1 MLAMKREKRLQ
12 IHVAQPVAVR
22 REKPFAHM
30 LCACSNSVRGIRL
43 CSGIQN
49 PDLPF
54 RKPALEIVEQHLF
67 AMTRRQHK
75 APESLPHIN
84 VHQVDKNR
92 SAIHR
97 HHRLRKIFR
106 ERVNPRA
113 FPSAQNHYLHL
124 ICSRRHLSSDLV
136 TLENDL
142 IPILEAFSLASY
154 WKGKT
159 VFVTGATGLMGSWLV
174 KALLRD
180 GAEIVALVRDQ
191 APRSMLVREG
201 ILQKIAVVNGEV
213 ESLPTIRRA
222 LAEYQPHTVFH
233 LAAQP
238 LVQVAK
244 LDPLGTLRANVMGT
258 SNVLEACRLIGK
270 SNVVVASSDKAYGE
284 NEIIPYLE
292 THPLQ
297 GRYPYDVSKSCTDLI
312 TQMYAATYALKT
324 AIARCGNLFGGGDL
338 NFSRTIPGVIKAT
351 LAGARFVIRS
361 DGKFVRDF
369 LYVKDAAES
378 YLTVGDNLAEDPS
391 RSEER

>member
-1 MLAMKREKRLQ
+1 M
-12 IHVAQPVAVR
+12 
-22 REKPFAHM
+22 
-30 LCACSNSVRGIRL
+30 
-43 CSGIQN
+43 
-49 PDLPF
+49 
-54 RKPALEIVEQHLF
+54 
-67 AMTRRQHK
+67 
-75 APESLPHIN
+75 
-84 VHQVDKNR
+84 
-92 SAIHR
+92 
-97 HHRLRKIFR
+97 
-106 ERVNPRA
+106 
-113 FPSAQNHYLHL
+113 
-124 ICSRRHLSSDLV
+124 
-136 TLENDL
+136 
-142 IPILEAFSLASY
+142 ASY

-174 KALLRD
+174 KALIRD
-180 GAEIVALVRDQ
+180 GAEVIALVRDQ

-201 ILQKIAVVNGEV
+201 LLPKIAVVNGEV

-324 AIARCGNLFGGGDL
+324 AIVRCGNLFGGGDL

-351 LAGARFVIRS
+351 LAGERFVIRS

-378 YLTVGDNLAEDPS
+378 YLTVGENLAEDPS
-391 RSEER
+391 ISGEAFNFSLGLKLTVLDIVNTVLKIMGRTDLQPVIQNTVSSEIREQYLDATKARTRLGWTPKYAMEEALRETVDWYKSVINDF